1 MKLLLAVDGS
11 DFSTRAVRQ
20 VIKLSRA
27 LRKHAALILVH
38 VDPPIMKSV
47 AIRIGAERTR
57 QLHAENSDAALKTA
71 RGILRRAG
79 IAYREEMRIGDPGPA
94 IADFAATSKCDLVIM
109 GSHGRTGIA
118 NLVMG
123 SVASKVIALGSVPV
137 LVVR

>member
-11 DFSTRAVRQ
+11 DCSTRAVRQ
-20 VIKLSRA
+20 VVKLSRA
-27 LRKHAALILVH
+27 LRKKATLILLH
-38 VDPPIMKSV
+38 VDPPILKSV
-47 AIRIGAERTR
+47 AVRIGAERSK
-57 QLHAENSDAALKTA
+57 QLHVENSDAALKTA

-79 IAYREEMRIGDPGPA
+79 IACREEMLIGDPGPA
-94 IADFAATSKCDLVIM
+94 IADFAAAGKCDLVVM

-137 LVVR
+137 VVVR

>member
-11 DFSTRAVRQ
+11 DCSTRATRHV
-20 VIKLSRA
+20 VKLARA
-27 LRKHAALILVH
+27 LRKRASVILVN
-38 VDPPIMKSV
+38 VDPPMMKSV
-47 AIRIGAERTR
+47 AIRIGAERSK
-57 QLHAENSDAALKTA
+57 QLHTENADAALKAA
-71 RGILRRAG
+71 RSILRRSKVD
-79 IAYREEMRIGDPGPA
+79 YREEMLIGDPGPA
-94 IADFAATSKCDLVIM
+94 IADFAAASKCDLIIM